1 MAEIELISVSKSY
14 GVHRVLHD
22 VNAAFAKNSF
32 SVVLGPPV
40 SGKSVLMRLIMG
52 LEPVGAGTVLLR
64 GKDVTK
70 EQAGTRYI
78 GYVPQSFALYP
89 HFRVIDNIAYPL
101 TLAGRKRSDVRP
113 QIEKLA
119 RKLRITDLL
128 EKYPNQL
135 SGGEKQRVALARG
148 MIKDTSVFILDDP
161 LVGLDFKLR
170 EQLFVDLREML
181 SEVDGTFIYTTSDP
195 LETLALADHVY
206 ILDEGTLH
214 EQGELN
220 ELYYRPHRMRTLQ
233 LLGFPAANLVP
244 GELQGGRC
252 RTAVGE
258 FSALGFSGGARR
270 VMVGF
275 RPENIFFRVNA
286 GNGSLHGTGRAMLR
300 EDLGAETL
308 IYFEVNGV
316 RLVGAWPN
324 GQAVP
329 VDSDTVPFAVAVED
343 LLCFDADTGEN
354 LFPAPS
360 LASPLAEPPFTRS

>member
-1 MAEIELISVSKSY
+1 MAEIELVNVSKSY
-14 GVHRVLHD
+14 GPHRVLHG
-22 VNAAFAKNSF
+22 VSAAFARNRF

-64 GKDVTK
+64 GKDVTG
-70 EQAGTRYI
+70 EQAGTRCI

-89 HFRVIDNIAYPL
+89 HLRVGDNIAYPL
-101 TLAGRKRSDVRP
+101 TLAGRKRSEVRP
-113 QIEKLA
+113 QVETLA

-148 MIKDTSVFILDDP
+148 MIKETSVFILDDP

-195 LETLALADHVY
+195 LETLALADHVF
-206 ILDEGTLH
+206 ILDEGTLL

-220 ELYYRPHRMRTLQ
+220 ELYYRPRQVRTLQ

-244 GELQGGRC
+244 GELRGGRC
-252 RTAVGE
+252 RTALGE
-258 FSALGFSGGARR
+258 FSVPGFPGGVQR
-270 VMVGF
+270 VVVGF
-275 RPENIFFRVNA
+275 RPESILFGVPA
-286 GNGSLHGTGRAMLR
+286 GYQSLHGTGHAMLR

-316 RLVGAWPN
+316 RLVGAWSN
-324 GQAVP
+324 GQATP
-329 VDSDTVPFAVAVED
+329 VGGDTVPFAVPVED

-354 LFPAPS
+354 VFSADS
-360 LASPLAEPPFTRS
+360 LAAAAPTFSRS